1 MATVQRTLQRS
12 ELRILAI
19 LGVPTCALALA
30 ITTVSTYLPV
40 LAEDFSDSSIGI
52 GLLIGG
58 EGLIALWLPLAVGSW
73 SDRLRTPLGSRL
85 PFILAATP
93 ALVVALAVL
102 GFVDSIA
109 AAAIVVAVF
118 FVAYFVAYEP
128 YRALYPDLVD
138 DEIAGRAQS
147 SQAIFRGLGTF
158 LALVGGGLLI
168 SISDPLPFLATALV
182 VGLSMGAFCVAG
194 VRYRRRERP
203 VQEEAVGEVV
213 RRVADLVHGRRD
225 LQAFLVANALW
236 ELALSALKTFVVL
249 YVTETL
255 GLSLAGSS
263 LAIGVAASV
272 VLVGAVVSGKI
283 ADRVGRARVMR
294 ASLVVYGLGL
304 LVPFVTT
311 VPWVVALDVPLVAFG
326 GGVTMSLPY
335 ALLMPMMPAGA
346 HGSVTGLYSLSRGLG
361 VALGPLLAGVAVEVA
376 GGDYRWVW
384 LVCAA
389 AILLSIPAMRPLRDD
404 EASRADWLVGQ

>member
-12 ELRILAI
+12 ELRVLAI
-19 LGVPTCALALA
+19 LGVPTFALALA

-40 LAEDFSDSSIGI
+40 LAGEFSDSSIVI

-58 EGLIALWLPLAVGSW
+58 EGLIALWLPLVVGSW

-102 GFVDSIA
+102 GFVQSIA
-109 AAAIVVAVF
+109 QAAIVVAVF

-138 DEIAGRAQS
+138 HEIAGRAQS

-168 SISDPLPFLATALV
+168 SVSDPLPFLAAALI

-194 VRYRRRERP
+194 VRHRRRERP

-213 RRVADLVHGRRD
+213 RHVADLVRGRRD

-249 YVTETL
+249 YVTKTL

-263 LAIGVAASV
+263 LAIGVAATV
-272 VLVGAVVSGKI
+272 VLVGALVSGKI
-283 ADRVGRARVMR
+283 GDNLGRARVMR
-294 ASLVVYGLGL
+294 VALVVYGLGL
-304 LVPFVTT
+304 MIPFLST
-311 VPWVVALDVPLVAFG
+311 VPWVVALAAPLVAFG

-335 ALLMPMMPAGA
+335 ALLMPMMPRGA
-346 HGSVTGLYSLSRGLG
+346 HGAVTGLYSLSRGVG
-361 VALGPLLAGVAVEVA
+361 TSLGPLLAGVAIEAA
-376 GGDYRWVW
+376 GEDYRWTW
-384 LVCAA
+384 LVCGA
-389 AILLSIPAMRPLRDD
+389 AILVSIPVMAPLRDD
-404 EASRADWLVGQ
+404 R

>member
-1 MATVQRTLQRS
+1 MATVQRTLERS

-19 LGVPTCALALA
+19 LGVPTFALALA

-40 LAEDFSDSSIGI
+40 LAEDFSDSTIVI

-58 EGLIALWLPLAVGSW
+58 EGLIALWLPLVVGSW

-93 ALVVALAVL
+93 VLVLALAVL
-102 GFVDSIA
+102 GFVDTIA
-109 AAAIVVAVF
+109 GAAVVVAVF
-118 FVAYFVAYEP
+118 FVGYFVAYEP

-168 SISDPLPFLATALV
+168 SISDPLPFIATAV
-182 VGLSMGAFCVAG
+182 IVGASLGAFCLAG

-203 VQEEAVGEVV
+203 AHDEAMSEVV
-213 RRVADLVHGRRD
+213 RRVADIVRGHRE

-249 YVTETL
+249 YVTKTL

-263 LAIGVAASV
+263 LAIGAAATV
-272 VLVGAVVSGKI
+272 VLVGALVGGKLG
-283 ADRVGRARVMR
+283 DSLGRARVMR
-294 ASLVVYGLGL
+294 GALVIYGFGL
-304 LVPFVTT
+304 LIPFVSTA
-311 VPWVVALDVPLVAFG
+311 PWIVALAAPLVAFG

-335 ALLMPMMPAGA
+335 ALLMPMMPRGA
-346 HGSVTGLYSLSRGLG
+346 HGAVTGLYSLSRGVG
-361 VALGPLLAGVAVEVA
+361 TSLGPLLAGVAIQAA
-376 GGDYRWVW
+376 GGDYRWTW
-384 LVCAA
+384 LVCGA
-389 AILLSIPAMRPLRDD
+389 AILVSIPAMAPLRD
-404 EASRADWLVGQ
+404 E

>member
-1 MATVQRTLQRS
+1 V
-12 ELRILAI
+12 
-19 LGVPTCALALA
+19 
-30 ITTVSTYLPV
+30 
-40 LAEDFSDSSIGI
+40 
-52 GLLIGG
+52 
-58 EGLIALWLPLAVGSW
+58 VG
-73 SDRLRTPLGSRL
+73 PAAHAAGQPL

-168 SISDPLPFLATALV
+168 SISDPLPFLATALI
-182 VGLSMGAFCVAG
+182 VGLTMGAFCVAG
-194 VRYRRRERP
+194 VRYRRRERA
-203 VQEEAVGEVV
+203 VQEQAVGEVV
-213 RRVADLVHGRRD
+213 RRVADLVRGRRE

-249 YVTETL
+249 YVTKTL

-283 ADRVGRARVMR
+283 GDNLGRARDARR
-294 ASLVVYGLGL
+294 AGRLRARPVGPVRQH
-304 LVPFVTT
+304 
-311 VPWVVALDVPLVAFG
+311 VPWVVALAAPLVAFG
-326 GGVTMSLPY
+326 GGVTMSLPH
-335 ALLMPMMPAGA
+335 ALLMPMMPRGA
-346 HGSVTGLYSLSRGLG
+346 HGAVTGLYSLSRGVG
-361 VALGPLLAGVAVEVA
+361 TSLGPLLAGVAIQAA
-376 GGDYRWVW
+376 GGDYRWTW

-389 AILLSIPAMRPLRDD
+389 AILVSIPVMAPLRDD
-404 EASRADWLVGQ
+404 VQAD

>member
-19 LGVPTCALALA
+19 LGVPTFALALA

-40 LAEDFSDSSIGI
+40 LAEDFSDSSIVI

-58 EGLIALWLPLAVGSW
+58 EGLVALWLPLVVGSW

-85 PFILAATP
+85 RFILAATP

-168 SISDPLPFLATALV
+168 SISDPLPFLATALI
-182 VGLSMGAFCVAG
+182 VGLTMGAFCVAG

-213 RRVADLVHGRRD
+213 RRVADLVRGRRD

-236 ELALSALKTFVVL
+236 ELALAALKTFVVL
-249 YVTETL
+249 YVTKTL

-272 VLVGAVVSGKI
+272 VLVGAVVSGKLG
-283 ADRVGRARVMR
+283 DNLGRARVMR
-294 ASLVVYGLGL
+294 VALVVYGLGL
-304 LVPFVTT
+304 LVPFAST
-311 VPWVVALDVPLVAFG
+311 VPWVVALAAPLVAFG

-335 ALLMPMMPAGA
+335 ALLMPMMPRGA
-346 HGSVTGLYSLSRGLG
+346 HGAVTGLYSLSRGVG
-361 VALGPLLAGVAVEVA
+361 TSLGPLLAGVTIQAA
-376 GGDYRWVW
+376 GGDYRWMW
-384 LVCAA
+384 LVCGA
-389 AILLSIPAMRPLRDD
+389 AILVSIPVMAPLRD
-404 EASRADWLVGQ
+404 EG

>member
-1 MATVQRTLQRS
+1 MATVQRTLQRT

-19 LGVPTCALALA
+19 LGVPTFALALA

-40 LAEDFSDSSIGI
+40 LAEDFSDSSIVI

-58 EGLIALWLPLAVGSW
+58 EGLIALWLPLVVGSW

-93 ALVVALAVL
+93 ALVVALAIL

-109 AAAIVVAVF
+109 EAAVVVAVF

-138 DEIAGRAQS
+138 HEIAGRAQS

-168 SISDPLPFLATALV
+168 SISDPLPFLAAALI
-182 VGLSMGAFCVAG
+182 VGLTMGAFCVAG

-213 RRVADLVHGRRD
+213 RRVADLARGRRE

-249 YVTETL
+249 YVTKTL

-263 LAIGVAASV
+263 LAIGVAATF
-272 VLVGAVVSGKI
+272 VLVGAVVSGKLG
-283 ADRVGRARVMR
+283 DSLGRARVMR
-294 ASLVVYGLGL
+294 WALVVYGLGL
-304 LVPFVTT
+304 MIPFVST
-311 VPWVVALDVPLVAFG
+311 VPWIVALAAPVVAFG

-335 ALLMPMMPAGA
+335 ALLMPMMPRGA
-346 HGSVTGLYSLSRGLG
+346 HGAVTGLYSLSRGVG
-361 VALGPLLAGVAVEVA
+361 TSLGPLLAGVAIQAA
-376 GGDYRWVW
+376 GEDYRWTW
-384 LVCAA
+384 LVCGA
-389 AILLSIPAMRPLRDD
+389 AILISIPVMAPLRD
-404 EASRADWLVGQ
+404 RQ

>member
-19 LGVPTCALALA
+19 LGVPTFALALA

-40 LAEDFSDSSIGI
+40 LAEDFSDSSIVI

-182 VGLSMGAFCVAG
+182 VGLTMGAFCVAG

-304 LVPFVTT
+304 LVPFAST
-311 VPWVVALDVPLVAFG
+311 VPWVVALAAPLVAFG

-335 ALLMPMMPAGA
+335 ALLMPMMPRGA
-346 HGSVTGLYSLSRGLG
+346 HGAVTGLYSLSRGVG
-361 VALGPLLAGVAVEVA
+361 TSLGPLLAGVAIQAA
-376 GGDYRWVW
+376 GGDYRWTW
-384 LVCAA
+384 LVCGT
-389 AILLSIPAMRPLRDD
+389 AILVSIPVMAPLRD
-404 EASRADWLVGQ
+404 

>member
-19 LGVPTCALALA
+19 LGVPTFALALA

-40 LAEDFSDSSIGI
+40 LAEDFSDSSIVI

-58 EGLIALWLPLAVGSW
+58 EGLIALWLPLVVGSW

-85 PFILAATP
+85 PFLLAATP
-93 ALVVALAVL
+93 ALVVALAIL

-109 AAAIVVAVF
+109 EAAVVVAVF

-138 DEIAGRAQS
+138 HEIAGRAQS

-168 SISDPLPFLATALV
+168 SISDPLPFLAAALI
-182 VGLSMGAFCVAG
+182 VGLTMGAFCVAG

-213 RRVADLVHGRRD
+213 RRVADLVRGRRE

-249 YVTETL
+249 YVTKTL

-263 LAIGVAASV
+263 LAIGVAATF
-272 VLVGAVVSGKI
+272 VLVGAVVSGKLG
-283 ADRVGRARVMR
+283 DSLGRARVMR
-294 ASLVVYGLGL
+294 WALVVYGLGL
-304 LVPFVTT
+304 MIPFVST
-311 VPWVVALDVPLVAFG
+311 VPWIVALAAPVVAFG

-335 ALLMPMMPAGA
+335 ALLMPMMPRGA
-346 HGSVTGLYSLSRGLG
+346 HGAVTGLYSLSRGVG
-361 VALGPLLAGVAVEVA
+361 TSLGPLLAGVAIQAA
-376 GGDYRWVW
+376 GEDYRWTW
-384 LVCAA
+384 LVCGA
-389 AILLSIPAMRPLRDD
+389 AILISIPVMAPLRD
-404 EASRADWLVGQ
+404 QQ

>member
-1 MATVQRTLQRS
+1 MAMVQRTLQRS

-19 LGVPTCALALA
+19 LGVPTFALALA

-40 LAEDFSDSSIGI
+40 LAEDFSDSTIVI

-58 EGLIALWLPLAVGSW
+58 EGLIALWLPLVVGSW

-93 ALVVALAVL
+93 VLVLALAVL
-102 GFVDSIA
+102 GFVNTIA
-109 AAAIVVAVF
+109 EAAVVVAVF
-118 FVAYFVAYEP
+118 FVGYFVAYEP

-168 SISDPLPFLATALV
+168 SISEPLPFIATAVLV
-182 VGLSMGAFCVAG
+182 AASLGAFCLAG

-203 VQEEAVGEVV
+203 VHEEAMSETV
-213 RRVADLVHGRRD
+213 RRVADIVRGHRA

-236 ELALSALKTFVVL
+236 ELALAALKTFVVL
-249 YVTETL
+249 YVTRTL

-272 VLVGAVVSGKI
+272 VLVGALVSGKLG
-283 ADRVGRARVMR
+283 DSLGRARVMR
-294 ASLVVYGLGL
+294 GALVVYGLGL
-304 LVPFVTT
+304 MIPFVTT
-311 VPWVVALDVPLVAFG
+311 VPWVVALAAPLVAFG

-335 ALLMPMMPAGA
+335 ALLMPMMPRGA
-346 HGSVTGLYSLSRGLG
+346 HGAVTGLYSLSRGVG
-361 VALGPLLAGVAVEVA
+361 TSLGPLLAGVAIQAA
-376 GGDYRWVW
+376 GGDYRWTW
-384 LVCAA
+384 LVCGA
-389 AILLSIPAMRPLRDD
+389 AILVSIPAMAPVRD
-404 EASRADWLVGQ
+404 GQR

>member
-19 LGVPTCALALA
+19 LGVPTFALALA

-40 LAEDFSDSSIGI
+40 LAEDFSDSTIVI

-58 EGLIALWLPLAVGSW
+58 EGLIALWLPLVVGSW

-93 ALVVALAVL
+93 ALVLALAVL
-102 GFVDSIA
+102 GFVNTIA
-109 AAAIVVAVF
+109 EAAIVVAVF
-118 FVAYFVAYEP
+118 FVGYFVAYEP

-168 SISDPLPFLATALV
+168 SISEPLPFIATAVIVAACL
-182 VGLSMGAFCVAG
+182 GAFGVAG
-194 VRYRRRERP
+194 IRYRRRERP
-203 VQEEAVGEVV
+203 VHEEAMSEVV
-213 RRVADLVHGRRD
+213 RRVADIVRGHRE

-236 ELALSALKTFVVL
+236 ELALAALKTFVVL
-249 YVTETL
+249 YVTKTL

-272 VLVGAVVSGKI
+272 VLVGALVSGKLG
-283 ADRVGRARVMR
+283 DSLGRARVMR
-294 ASLVVYGLGL
+294 GALVVYGLGL
-304 LVPFVTT
+304 MIPFVST
-311 VPWVVALDVPLVAFG
+311 VPWVVALAAPLVAFG

-335 ALLMPMMPAGA
+335 ALLMPMMPRGA
-346 HGSVTGLYSLSRGLG
+346 HGAVTGLYSLSRGVG
-361 VALGPLLAGVAVEVA
+361 TSLGPLLAGVAIQAA
-376 GGDYRWVW
+376 GGDYRWTW
-384 LVCAA
+384 LVCSA
-389 AILLSIPAMRPLRDD
+389 AILVSIPAMAPLRD
-404 EASRADWLVGQ
+404 ERL